1 LGRRRTGVTGLPVVM
16 AQTSP
21 YSTRFK
27 VIAVVVLTVAISLF
41 VIAFLTLSENKD
53 QGLSADNAEVV
64 DALIPAA
71 NTQVPQQSSVG
82 IDLAVGWDGVLQIN
96 GVEIP
101 EDELVVTPQTG
112 LIMFT
117 PGDGK
122 TVEQFE
128 TGRNCVTAVIW
139 RIQDGRGTADRQVP
153 WCFEVV

>member
-1 LGRRRTGVTGLPVVM
+1 M

-27 VIAVVVLTVAISLF
+27 VIASLVAAAAIALFAVAI
-41 VIAFLTLSENKD
+41 LTLSGNKD
-53 QGLSADNAEVV
+53 QGLSADNAQVV

-82 IDLAVGWDGVLQIN
+82 IDLAPGWDGVLQIN

-122 TVEQFE
+122 AVEQFD

-139 RIQDGRGTADRQVP
+139 RIEDGRGTADRQVP